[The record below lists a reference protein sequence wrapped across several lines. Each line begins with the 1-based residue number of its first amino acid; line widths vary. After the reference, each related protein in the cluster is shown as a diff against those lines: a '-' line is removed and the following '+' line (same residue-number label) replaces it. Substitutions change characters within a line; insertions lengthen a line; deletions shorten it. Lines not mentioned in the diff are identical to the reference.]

1 MKFWN
6 VHVPRSTRYAS
17 LAIALTLSSGL
28 AHAQT
33 GMGIG
38 TSNPLEQLEVTGA
51 IKLGSTA
58 TTNAGTIRWN
68 GTNFQGYNGSQW
80 VNLDTQVGADTDWTV
95 SGANQYSAVAGN
107 VGVGTTSPQQ
117 KLHIEVSQNSGVSV
131 PVLVRNVGAVNGT
144 GTGSGIGFNNMNSS
158 ANAKTIIYNERVSD
172 FGLGKLHFILDNTAD
187 NSVADLADSR
197 MTILSNGNVGVGT
210 TAPGA
215 KLEVAGQLKITG
227 GTPGANKVLTSDA
240 TGLATWQTPT
250 AYNQAAFT
258 TTSNLTSNAPGA
270 YGSDDFVFGSP
281 QLADNGNSA
290 HDARFFFDKSKA
302 AFRAGYADVTQ
313 WDDANIGL
321 RSIAIGDRV
330 TASGQSSVAL
340 GRVTTA
346 SGSYATTTGSATV
359 ASGNVATAFGD
370 QTLASGD
377 KSTAMGYQTTASGSH
392 STAMGNN
399 TNAIGGQS
407 VAMGNHTTA
416 SGAQSI
422 ATGNSTTASG
432 NYSTATGSST
442 TASGN
447 VSTAFGDQT
456 VSSAEKSTAMGFQT
470 TASGNYA
477 TSAGYQTAASGTAT
491 TAMGANTA
499 AKSGYEM
506 VVGRF
511 NTDYTPASTTGW
523 VATDRLFVVGNGT
536 GSGAS
541 SSNALTIYKDGKM
554 NINDA
559 YDMPTADGSNA
570 QVLTTNG
577 SGTTTWATVADPS
590 ATNEIQALGTSGN
603 TVTLSNGGGSVTVPY
618 ATTAG
623 SVSCTGSVVVNM
635 SSTNVATVTHG
646 CGTSSAN
653 IMCINGDVNATQ
665 RYVIG
670 VAPIN
675 ANSFQVRLEAV
686 HNGLIRFNYIITP

>member
-1 MKFWN
+1 MQINLKPLLMKFLN
-6 VHVPRSTRYAS
+6 IQVTKYAS
-17 LAIALTLSSGL
+17 LSVALTLLSGL

-38 TSNPLEQLEVTGA
+38 TNNPLERLEVTGA

-117 KLHIEVSQNSGVSV
+117 KLHIEVNQNSGISV
-131 PVLVRNVGAVNGT
+131 PVLVRNAGAVNGT

-158 ANAKTIIYNERVSD
+158 TNAKTIIYNERVSD

-187 NSVADLADSR
+187 GSAADLTDSR

-215 KLEVAGQLKITG
+215 RLEVAGQLKITG

-240 TGLATWQTPT
+240 SGLATWQTPT

-258 TTSNLTSNAPGA
+258 TTANVTSNAPGA

-281 QLADNGNSA
+281 QLADNGNTS

-302 AFRAGYADVTQ
+302 AFRAGLADAAQ

-330 TASGQSSVAL
+330 TASGQNSVAL

-346 SGSYATTTGSATV
+346 SGSYTTATGSATV

-392 STAMGNN
+392 STAMGYQ
-399 TNAIGGQS
+399 TTASGGQS
-407 VAMGNHTTA
+407 VAMGN
-416 SGAQSI
+416 
-422 ATGNSTTASG
+422 NTTASG
-432 NYSTATGSST
+432 NYTTATGSNT
-442 TASGN
+442 LASGN
-447 VSTAFGDQT
+447 VATAFGDQT
-456 VSSAEKSTAMGFQT
+456 VSSAEKTTAMGYQT

-477 TSAGYQTAASGTAT
+477 TSIGFQTTASGTST

-499 AKSGYEM
+499 ARSGYET

-511 NTDYTPASTTGW
+511 NTDYTPNSTTGW
-523 VATDRLFVVGNGT
+523 AATDRLFVIGNGT
-536 GSGAS
+536 GTGAS
-541 SSNALTIYKDGKM
+541 SSNALIVYKDGRM

-559 YDMPTADGSNA
+559 YDLPTVAGSNG

-577 SGTTTWATVADPS
+577 SGTTSWATVADPS
-590 ATNEIQALGTSGN
+590 ATNEIQTLGTSGN
-603 TVTLSNGGGSVTVPY
+603 SITLTSGGSVTAPY
-618 ATTAG
+618 ATAAGTA
-623 SVSCTGSVVVNM
+623 STVSCTGSVVVNM
-635 SSTNVATVTHG
+635 SSTNVATITHG
-646 CGTSSAN
+646 CGTTSPN
-653 IMCINGDVNATQ
+653 IICINGDVNNSQ
-665 RYVIG
+665 NFVIG
-670 VAPIN
+670 VAGIN
-675 ANSFQVRLEAV
+675 ANSFQVRLQNN
-686 HNGLIRFNYIITP
+686 HNGLFRFNYIITP